1 MLNLVPGQH
10 QSLQRFDQ
18 EPEDTSSIVTR
29 GTHCARKTMFR
40 EVEVDM
46 PLAHIF
52 PE

>member
-1 MLNLVPGQH
+1 MLNLVLGQH
-10 QSLQRFDQ
+10 QLFQRFDQ

-29 GTHCARKTMFR
+29 GTHYAQQTMFR
-40 EVEVDM
+40 VVGVGM

>member
-10 QSLQRFDQ
+10 QSLQWFER

-29 GTHCARKTMFR
+29 GIHYAQQTMFR
-40 EVEVDM
+40 GAEVDT